1 MKPQKIYIIEF
12 YPQHG
17 DLMRQGQT
25 INPIKDLQDCAHQYK
40 DGIRGATIRPL
51 MLHGRQVYSLNGKR
65 VTELVAPMVSS

>member
-17 DLMRQGQT
+17 GDMRQGQT
-25 INPIKDLQDCAHQYK
+25 INPIKDLQECSRQYK

-51 MLHGRQVYSLNGKR
+51 MLNGCNVLWDGGRRILS
-65 VTELVAPMVSS
+65 